1 MSATAAPS
9 ERAVLRRVLTHLLL
23 PLLMCLGMGLAY
35 ESAFHAPSPHHMKV
49 AVIGTTP
56 QADVLAQ
63 TIKDQAGDALDV
75 TTLPSTD
82 AAKAQIMNRSL
93 VAAYQPSAT
102 GSASP
107 QLYVATANSGTDVE
121 VATKIFTTVASLQH
135 QPLATV
141 DLTPMPTQDPTNQAL
156 FFLLVAISIGSYGSV
171 AVIGGAGAALQVR
184 TQAALCVGV
193 SFTVAVIG
201 TVLAGPVFDFV
212 HHDLARLFALAW
224 VYSFAVA
231 GIGTVL
237 HHFLGLWTTLGTMLL
252 FVMLNFTS
260 SGGVFRP
267 DLQNGFFGSL
277 HSFWI
282 GSGFV
287 EGARSMIY
295 FDGRG
300 GFATDVWILIIWAL
314 VAVVGLGVTGLVK
327 SRKSQA
333 PTLVTASNVSA
344 AVPAQ
349 AVRSNVPEGD
359 VPEGDVREEEEEA
372 VSV

>member
-1 MSATAAPS
+1 MSATATTAAPS

-49 AVIGTTP
+49 AVIGATP

-75 TTLPSTD
+75 TTLPSAD

-93 VAAYQPSAT
+93 VAAYQPGAGT
-102 GSASP
+102 P

-121 VATKIFTTVASLQH
+121 VATKIFTTVAATGH

-141 DLTPMPTQDPTNQAL
+141 DLTPMPSQDPTNQAL

-171 AVIGGAGAALQVR
+171 AVIGGAGAALRVR

-193 SFTVAVIG
+193 SLTVAVIG

-212 HHDLARLFALAW
+212 HHDLAGLFALAW

-231 GIGTVL
+231 GIGTAL
-237 HHFLGLWTTLGTMLL
+237 HHFLGRWTTLGTMLL

-287 EGARSMIY
+287 EGTRSMIY

-300 GFATDVWILIIWAL
+300 GFSTDVWILAIWAL
-314 VAVVGLGVTGLVK
+314 VAAAGLGITGLVK
-327 SRKSQA
+327 SRQSQGS
-333 PTLVTASNVSA
+333 TLVAASNVPTA
-344 AVPAQ
+344 IPTATLATAPA
-349 AVRSNVPEGD
+349 SETPD
-359 VPEGDVREEEEEA
+359 DIREEEEEA